1 MSLFELEREGEID
14 ELIDILQTSD
24 TIDIR
29 SHAAEI
35 LGRLGSGA
43 DWHPESEP
51 VSALVGM
58 ARTDESPVVRAAA
71 VDALDE
77 VGLDAIQRLLLELS
91 NSIDR
96 SAIEG
101 AGWVSANAI
110 GDVLTDD
117 LPELRMAAATALGKI
132 GDADAVGPL
141 VQRLGDS
148 DERVRVRAAR
158 SCGRIGDPRAVD
170 PLIERLSDPVVE
182 VRRATANALGRIGTQ
197 RSIGAL
203 RSLLDD
209 ESEAVRRIAV
219 DGLGNA
225 NDPRAAETLVEAL
238 NDESDVVARG
248 AVLSLVELLSNAPA
262 KRSHE
267 MREAAVE
274 TLETAAADRVIPP
287 LVDLTESDLDEQR
300 RNATWL
306 LGRVATKDRTEVT
319 DSLVSMLSDSDT
331 RTSQFAA
338 TSLVELNDDGVEDE
352 LISFARNENA
362 DVEARSK
369 AVYVLG
375 NVGGVD
381 AREELSRLVETVE
394 SDTLR
399 KQILSAL
406 SKLGG
411 TNVEPDAGKV

>member
-1 MSLFELEREGEID
+1 MSLFELEKEGEID
-14 ELIDILQTSD
+14 DLIDHLRNSD
-24 TIDIR
+24 TTEVR

-35 LGRLGSGA
+35 LGRLGSGS
-43 DWHPESEP
+43 DWHPESDP
-51 VSALVGM
+51 VSTLVDV
-58 ARTDESPVVRAAA
+58 ARDDDSPVVRAAA

-96 SAIEG
+96 SAIQG

-141 VQRLGDS
+141 VQRLNDS

-158 SCGRIGDPRAVD
+158 SCGRIGDPRAVE
-170 PLIERLSDPVVE
+170 PLIERLSDPVVD

-197 RSIGAL
+197 QSIDAL
-203 RSLLDD
+203 RRLLDD

-219 DGLGNA
+219 DGLGNSS
-225 NDPRAAETLVEAL
+225 DPRAAKSLIEAL
-238 NDESDVVARG
+238 DDESEGVARG

-274 TLETAAADRVIPP
+274 TLETADADRVIPP
-287 LVDLTESDLDEQR
+287 LVDLTGSDLDEQR

-306 LGRVATKDRTEVT
+306 LGRVATGDRPEVT
-319 DSLVSMLSDSDT
+319 DCLVSMLGDSDT

-338 TSLVELNDDGVEDE
+338 TSLVELDTEAVENELIPMVNDDSLEIE
-352 LISFARNENA
+352 T
-362 DVEARSK
+362 RSK

-381 AREELSRLVETVE
+381 AREELSKLVDTVE
-394 SDTLR
+394 SDSLR

-411 TNVEPDAGKV
+411 TNLERGTGEI